1 MIGYLSGLVKY
12 VENHDVILDVN
23 GVGYELQCSSNTL
36 ADLAL
41 GENSALWV
49 HTHVREDAFT
59 LFGFSSQVEKKLFES
74 LLKVNGVGPKMA
86 IVILS
91 GATLDHI
98 IDSIESKNVP
108 ALCALP
114 KVGKKTAEQMILTL
128 KGKLVVDR
136 EATPAGGGGDIVSAL
151 SNLGFKPGN
160 IHEVVK
166 KLEPG
171 LSFEE
176 KIRQALAEL
185 GGR

>member
-1 MIGYLSGLVKY
+1 MIGYLSGLVKFT
-12 VENHDVILDVN
+12 ETHSVILDVS

-49 HTHVREDAFT
+49 HTHVREDALT

-74 LLKVNGVGPKMA
+74 LIKVSGIGPKMA
-86 IVILS
+86 LVILS

-98 IDSIESKNVP
+98 IDSIENKNVA

-128 KGKLVVDR
+128 KGKLVMDR
-136 EATPAGGGGDIVSAL
+136 GEAPAAGGGDIVSAL

-160 IHEVVK
+160 IHDVVK
-166 KLEPG
+166 KLDPG

-176 KIRQALAEL
+176 KIRRALAEL